1 MPKEWDILHFTYI
14 LGETNDVL
22 NIVPTTPRSNNVNK
36 QGKHIS
42 RIRKS
47 CSRSINFNQD
57 RILAHFVIFIIECV
71 RATDCPKD
79 CACVAYP
86 EGTKCVPFHPI
97 GNVNK
102 FVFIKRSH
110 FRQFINHIFNHFPFD
125 IFISF

>member
-1 MPKEWDILHFTYI
+1 MGHFTYI

-22 NIVPTTPRSNNVNK
+22 NIAPTTPRSNNVNK
-36 QGKHIS
+36 KGMHIS
-42 RIRKS
+42 RIRIS

-57 RILAHFVIFIIECV
+57 RILAYFVIFIIECV

-97 GNVNK
+97 GNVNR
-102 FVFIKRSH
+102 FVFINRSH
-110 FRQFINHIFNHFPFD
+110 FNFLITYSILFHLIF
-125 IFISF
+125 SFSF